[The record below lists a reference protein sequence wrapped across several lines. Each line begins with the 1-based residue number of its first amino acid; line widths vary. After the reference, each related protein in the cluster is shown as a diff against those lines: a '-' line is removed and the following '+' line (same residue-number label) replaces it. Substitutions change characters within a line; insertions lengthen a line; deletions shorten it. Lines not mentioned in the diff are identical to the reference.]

1 MGLREFKMQFILK
14 VSPRVTKFGFIS
26 FLFLFYVCN
35 EIWARDKNRERKRE
49 SQREREREREAKDY
63 NEQIFLNQILD
74 KENVGLLPVCKNN

>member
-14 VSPRVTKFGFIS
+14 VSARVTKFGFIS

-49 SQREREREREAKDY
+49 SQRGIEREKQEIKF
-63 NEQIFLNQILD
+63 NKNVIQFKPD
-74 KENVGLLPVCKNN
+74 KKTDFSQ